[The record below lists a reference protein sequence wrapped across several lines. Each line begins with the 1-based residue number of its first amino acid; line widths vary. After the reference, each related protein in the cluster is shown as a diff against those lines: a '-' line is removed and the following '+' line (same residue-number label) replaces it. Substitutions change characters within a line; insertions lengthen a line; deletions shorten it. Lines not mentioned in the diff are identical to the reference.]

1 MFKKSD
7 FFKSVLLEITA
18 MYLIDEAV
26 IKVVTSNDIVTRT
39 CKISEVTT
47 AIHKLHDIFNLNP
60 ELANAPTTLVTSS
73 PLGSVPRPSASF
85 VKK

>member
-7 FFKSVLLEITA
+7 FFKSVLLEITV

-60 ELANAPTTLVTSS
+60 ELANAPTTLVTSPS
-73 PLGSVPRPSASF
+73 LGSVPKPSASF
-85 VKK
+85 VRK